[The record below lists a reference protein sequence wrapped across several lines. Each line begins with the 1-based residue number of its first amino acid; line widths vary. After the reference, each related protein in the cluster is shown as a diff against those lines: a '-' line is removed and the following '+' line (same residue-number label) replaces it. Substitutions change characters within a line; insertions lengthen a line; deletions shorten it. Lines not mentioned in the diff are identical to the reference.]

1 MGTTHTP
8 LRPGRSLSLSLTAS
22 CSRFSPARYCTT
34 LSSPRDTPNKVRGSP
49 GFLPIAPMGTPG
61 AMARPDALVLSVQ
74 VPSATAQSPE
84 RIYRSMVSRLYLLL
98 DLKGTVLLLDRLYSL
113 IISQGFVYKDRP
125 WTSIL
130 FKLDSRY
137 TRSKRTTWLPSKKAK
152 TSTSKRR
159 ASQWLKTSTAQLA
172 WIPLRI
178 PSPVLLCGCV
188 RLQQPLEACCS
199 AVSMTLSKY
208 ISSSTYT
215 PSRRYRCHLRCSGRF
230 GRRPRRQRG
239 HRLPERGHHS
249 IMRRRSTRRSHP
261 SGYHIRQVWPQ
272 ARHLVFQC
280 SVHNWGGRPSN
291 RL

>member
-1 MGTTHTP
+1 MDGFQKAMPLSCTPETQLVGAVGDILGQNCLLSGDNSSENTVQDRGGVPTFPRRSHMGTTHTP

-125 WTSIL
+125 E
-130 FKLDSRY
+130 
-137 TRSKRTTWLPSKKAK
+137 RS
-152 TSTSKRR
+152 
-159 ASQWLKTSTAQLA
+159 
-172 WIPLRI
+172 IPLK
-178 PSPVLLCGCV
+178 PDS
-188 RLQQPLEACCS
+188 
-199 AVSMTLSKY
+199 
-208 ISSSTYT
+208 
-215 PSRRYRCHLRCSGRF
+215 CH
-230 GRRPRRQRG
+230 
-239 HRLPERGHHS
+239 
-249 IMRRRSTRRSHP
+249 T
-261 SGYHIRQVWPQ
+261 
-272 ARHLVFQC
+272 
-280 SVHNWGGRPSN
+280 
-291 RL
+291 